1 MFGFGFE
8 DSSDDEVVTWATTY
22 EAITPKEVEDKYKAA
37 SGHVGELS
45 EDLKTQ
51 IREFTEKNLQLRNGG
66 PTKTVREELEKYMQL
81 DSTKQLTNLLQFD
94 DAVWELRKTG
104 TKFKRETPGFR
115 GYDDDDWQ
123 DISQFTESQSRR
135 YRCA

>member
-1 MFGFGFE
+1 MFSE
-8 DSSDDEVVTWATTY
+8 SSDDEVVTWAISY

-51 IREFTEKNLQLRNGG
+51 IREFREKNLRLRNH

-81 DSTKQLTNLLQFD
+81 DSTKELTNLLQFD
-94 DAVWELRKTG
+94 EAVWELRKTG
-104 TKFKRETPGFR
+104 AKFKRKTPGFR

-123 DISQFTESQSRR
+123 DISQFTESRSHR